1 MARKPNRS
9 KSGDP
14 AVSLLDRLFSFF
26 LDWAIWGYIAY
37 GVMYLLNHYWWTVY
51 IAWYGRLIL
60 PSWGWPVVVL
70 ATFELAL
77 LCRACGHSLGM
88 RALGLQLAGA
98 ASREDR
104 PKQGH
109 PRLTYLLASHIS
121 ILPLGLGVWASPRQP
136 WHERLS
142 GLRLAP
148 LPQREEWVAPPPRW
162 YRTNWGLMAL
172 VVLGVTVTLG
182 WHITAINIQVLFSEA
197 GKPARLWQGLVTP
210 DFSYLIRNDPW
221 LHDSV
226 VGALIESVFMAL
238 LATVF
243 GAGIAFLLSFFGARN
258 IMAGVFSSHL
268 GIFLAFVWLIPLG
281 VPLGWLC
288 AVIGAR
294 LSEAL
299 GGLAAGVII
308 ILLIGWVISWR
319 VARKRV
325 RLLQTEWA
333 RVLSQSAE
341 ILLLASL
348 SGSLCGLTTSAGVR
362 LFFLAV
368 GALAGTA
375 AVTLVGD
382 RLLGIALDKVGQR
395 WRERLLGLLGI
406 LPGVLIGLIV
416 AATLSFIYFII
427 VGGKRGPGFHVIELG
442 ILALISFVLL
452 ILGGIAGWRYVKS
465 RGYDHIIYAGML
477 AYSVTRGFFNV
488 FRSIEAI
495 LWALI
500 FAVWVG
506 WGPFAGTLALFIHTI
521 AALGKLYSEQVEHI
535 DPGPLEATAAAGA
548 SWLETIRYAV
558 IPQIVPPY
566 LAFTLYRW
574 DINVRMATVVALV
587 GGGGIGRLFFYYK
600 NERDWPK
607 VGAVI
612 VAIAIV
618 VWALDYI
625 SARIRE
631 RIA

>member
-51 IAWYGRLIL
+51 IAWYGRLTL

-88 RALGLQLAGA
+88 RALGLRLAGE

-258 IMAGVFSSHL
+258 IMAKS
-268 GIFLAFVWLIPLG
+268 PLG
-281 VPLGWLC
+281 LV
-288 AVIGAR
+288 VY
-294 LSEAL
+294 
-299 GGLAAGVII
+299 GL
-308 ILLIGWVISWR
+308 
-319 VARKRV
+319 
-325 RLLQTEWA
+325 
-333 RVLSQSAE
+333 
-341 ILLLASL
+341 
-348 SGSLCGLTTSAGVR
+348 
-362 LFFLAV
+362 
-368 GALAGTA
+368 
-375 AVTLVGD
+375 
-382 RLLGIALDKVGQR
+382 
-395 WRERLLGLLGI
+395 
-406 LPGVLIGLIV
+406 
-416 AATLSFIYFII
+416 
-427 VGGKRGPGFHVIELG
+427 
-442 ILALISFVLL
+442 
-452 ILGGIAGWRYVKS
+452 
-465 RGYDHIIYAGML
+465 M
-477 AYSVTRGFFNV
+477 RGFFNV

-612 VAIAIV
+612 VAIAVV

-625 SARIRE
+625 SARVRE

>member
-14 AVSLLDRLFSFF
+14 AVPLLDRLLSFF

-51 IAWYGRLIL
+51 IDWYGRLTL
-60 PSWGWPVVVL
+60 PSWGWPVVVS

-88 RALGLQLAGA
+88 RALGLRLAGA
-98 ASREDR
+98 AGRKGRS
-104 PKQGH
+104 PQAH
-109 PRLTYLLASHIS
+109 PRLAYLLASHIS
-121 ILPLGLGVWASPRQP
+121 ILPLGLGVWASLRQP

-142 GLRLAP
+142 GLRLAR
-148 LPQREEWVAPPPRW
+148 LPQREEWAAPPPRW

-182 WHITAINIQVLFSEA
+182 WHITAINLQALFSGA
-197 GKPARLWQGLVTP
+197 GKPARLWQGLITP

-226 VGALIESVFMAL
+226 VGALLESIFMAL

-243 GAGIAFLLSFFGARN
+243 GAGVAFLLSFFGARN
-258 IMAGVFSSHL
+258 IMAKS
-268 GIFLAFVWLIPLG
+268 AP
-281 VPLGWLC
+281 
-288 AVIGAR
+288 
-294 LSEAL
+294 
-299 GGLAAGVII
+299 GLAAY
-308 ILLIGWVISWR
+308 
-319 VARKRV
+319 
-325 RLLQTEWA
+325 
-333 RVLSQSAE
+333 
-341 ILLLASL
+341 
-348 SGSLCGLTTSAGVR
+348 GL
-362 LFFLAV
+362 
-368 GALAGTA
+368 
-375 AVTLVGD
+375 
-382 RLLGIALDKVGQR
+382 
-395 WRERLLGLLGI
+395 
-406 LPGVLIGLIV
+406 
-416 AATLSFIYFII
+416 
-427 VGGKRGPGFHVIELG
+427 
-442 ILALISFVLL
+442 
-452 ILGGIAGWRYVKS
+452 
-465 RGYDHIIYAGML
+465 M
-477 AYSVTRGFFNV
+477 RGFFNV

-535 DPGPLEATAAAGA
+535 DPGPLEATTAAGA

-558 IPQIVPPY
+558 IPQIAPPC
-566 LAFTLYRW
+566 LALTLYRW

-600 NERDWPK
+600 NELDWPK

-612 VAIAIV
+612 VAIAVV

-625 SARIRE
+625 SARVRE
-631 RIA
+631 RIT